1 MTSIQSPG
9 KRVKALLCTLVV
21 VMGLGACGTK
31 ATPANSSG
39 PSLWTT
45 AEKSYLSQI
54 ASSGLA
60 ASNFYSEEN
69 YVQTGHVVCDS
80 LKAGKTATEVLQV
93 LVTAARANGLA
104 VNDRQA
110 FSTTVSAGAVAYLCP
125 EQLGQ
130 LTK

>member
-1 MTSIQSPG
+1 MTTNHSARNRM
-9 KRVKALLCTLVV
+9 KVLLCALVV

-31 ATPANSSG
+31 AAPANSTG
-39 PSLWTT
+39 PSTWTAT
-45 AEKSYLSQI
+45 EKSYLSQI

-110 FSTTVSAGAVAYLCP
+110 FATTVSAGAVAYLCP
-125 EQLGQ
+125 EELAQ

>member
-1 MTSIQSPG
+1 MSLLQS
-9 KRVKALLCTLVV
+9 RARRLRALLCSLVV
-21 VMGLGACGTK
+21 VLGLGACGSK
-31 ATPANSSG
+31 AAPANSSG

-45 AEKSYLSQI
+45 AEKSYLTQI
-54 ASSGLA
+54 VSAGLA

-80 LKAGKTATEVLQV
+80 LAAGKTATEVLQV
-93 LVTAARANGLA
+93 LVVAARGNGLA

-110 FSTTVSAGAVAYLCP
+110 FATTVSAGAVAYLCP

>member
-1 MTSIQSPG
+1 M
-9 KRVKALLCTLVV
+9 KALLCTLVV